1 MQVFFGP
8 YTIRKMI
15 KLLLTCFLI
24 AFLLTVLVLSFF
36 TTISLGEMTCNFDR
50 ASIGG
55 DG

>member
-1 MQVFFGP
+1 MFFGP

-24 AFLLTVLVLSFF
+24 AFLLTVFSALSLF
-36 TTISLGEMTCNFDR
+36 TTISLGEMTCNFDKG
-50 ASIGG
+50 SIGG